1 MTADEYHDA
10 VHAEA
15 RALVAKGHTIEY
27 AVAQANRTVKARRQP
42 GISELAQVVGVVM
55 AQLDGARPTRQGR

>member
-10 VHAEA
+10 VYAEA
-15 RALVAKGHTIEY
+15 RALVAKGHTIQY

-42 GISELAQVVGVVM
+42 GMGELAQVVGVVM
-55 AQLDGARPTRQGR
+55 AQLGSGHPTRTGR